1 MLGLRKGFQSI
12 SGRRLRSR
20 GSSASSS
27 LNADGT
33 DEPQPQPAT
42 PATDQPSRSLSAMD
56 TIRAGLQESVQGLA
70 GKGHKSSDAVV
81 SVKDV
86 TADSA
91 SDKTVSMK
99 EESST
104 ALTKVR
110 TSNSHS
116 TSTTTIQVTRLSDTT
131 RSIRAHICKLGDYS
145 EHWFKTLDLESYL
158 EYISDERLI
167 HMPRR
172 GSDWDRVLRT
182 AQFFG
187 YQLSTFGDR
196 IGDFCP
202 GTEAAAITALG
213 STQILLE
220 IGPGQAQALAPTFQA
235 LYELTLLISYVSQI
249 HDVFNS
255 SREVRET
262 LAHLYCDIVELVGD
276 ISVYYRRKISNLKPH
291 ETVTINFEATFGAS
305 MAGIWKRRD
314 HLTSRLWSIKLS
326 SKSYRLSLESVRRR
340 LKSDRSAQ
348 GAFYDQVHE
357 SLKRAE
363 DTCEWLKPSLT
374 EFFRSNDKALTITGD
389 SGCGK
394 TVLAGW
400 VKERLQRPLDHV
412 QYSTL
417 TYNFPYDAP
426 AKCTVLAFLK
436 SILFQLLEKNVG
448 DVELYG
454 KLVDSLDAYDKHH
467 TLAKLEASLWVALE
481 SGLKTLNDRHVNL
494 ALIVDGFHELRD
506 EKMTP
511 LEFHKTLRQRISGF
525 QHIRM
530 ITLSKPISHLSDG
543 CYHFTITP
551 QHLQND
557 IKAYFRQ
564 SFSRLAG
571 FAGLSSGDKD
581 KVVAELATKAKV
593 SFLWAYIVVRIL
605 VKENA
610 TSSAEGFAKSA
621 HNIGGSLDEQIK
633 KLVSKLSFKDETT
646 RTLLA
651 FMLVADRPLAVSEMA
666 ELLRLNV
673 QGRKF
678 GSGKVDVPKH
688 ISDHVKDI
696 VVIEQGSLHFKSKS
710 IRTYLWDTQMGKSLP
725 SIKDAH
731 KHLTSVLLLYSKLVL
746 CHSDGAEPSLDLLGD
761 GAVDELF
768 HAHPLLYYA
777 VKHWRAHFKSS
788 GYYSSKGE
796 IVLTKDFHEYFP
808 GSCHFALL
816 ERAVCAY
823 GLPAS
828 KLLEHHEFSLKVRES
843 CFGEKHLSVLQTL
856 IIIGNIHVHVG
867 GNTLDGAKY
876 FYRVVNLGQV
886 VLSKF
891 STIVVACTS
900 LFLEYT
906 ATITITKRTEIV
918 IYREK
923 MILLIIEICK
933 HKHGSTSD
941 IVIKWYK
948 VLADL
953 YVKLKEEHEATLIY
967 KVLYEI
973 YVTRFGKH
981 SHQASG
987 LREHLGELEISIT
1000 GRHDIDMEEYA
1011 GFFLE
1016 TSDELEFHSEKR
1028 ICVLLQ
1034 LAVLYE
1040 TQKQWHLAEKIYIT
1054 LWRRISEICRLK
1066 ATVELHILKLN
1077 ITIAYIEFLRK
1088 LKRKEEACNI
1098 LICLWVEYEHHSFE
1112 DETIIIRIREI
1123 GKLFKVFGMLEL
1135 AISIL
1140 TKVWGWF
1147 KSKGKVTDGEAG
1159 QTTILITEVVE
1170 EITETTVVT
1179 KTTTTTTVVKE
1190 IYETHFNRCK
1200 QGKADK
1206 HFFDACLALVN
1217 LYIKLENWAE
1227 AEIIIRQSLEITWK
1241 AILTA
1246 DVNIKLSETCIT
1258 ECIAVATR
1266 LAVCYRRQGWF
1277 EKAEA
1282 IYLRIFRAC
1291 LVSLQIEDV
1300 RIQETLAV
1308 LIEFYEE
1315 HHRHEKVIEVYI
1327 ELLAKYR
1334 KQLGHSH
1341 RLTIKTLYVLAG
1353 HCRLLGRSDA
1363 YEYYMQIVTTLNQG
1377 KKHCHHDAF
1386 EAAVMLIK
1394 YYHER
1399 KSWTELQH
1407 LCAVLW
1413 ETFVHHHKEFHF
1425 TEEVIT
1431 LIYEKYIYVL
1441 EYHAKVDIQV
1451 LYEISVKFRETVTIV
1466 FGASSAILITAMMAL
1481 AKICERHEKHYH
1493 EAVTIYEEIIKTT
1506 TTTVTE
1512 TIITT
1517 VKKRLSKVYVTIITT
1532 GKPGSTTTTT
1542 IERAL
1547 VLCLEAYAELKL
1559 KLGVWHE
1566 TTLHKLKDIIII
1578 YQKLGGKT
1586 CSHHAKIMDLL
1597 HVAFI
1602 GIATTTTCGSVAL
1615 YQAGCLLSEIYI
1627 AAGLCTYGL
1636 KLVQQLRHQIIFG
1649 ISGSGFDF
1657 DSVVLHKDL
1666 DVIIKLDAHNHKSIA
1681 KTAFVFLVSLE
1692 QHLHAHIKSSVLL
1705 TYSEVMASTL
1715 LEISLYESYKSI
1727 LTTSSTKNVEIFII
1741 LEHGAK
1747 LRSFWVEQ
1755 KHQDQMISVLD
1766 KKLFALFK
1774 ARYISHLSGIP
1785 DDALFLLYL
1794 SILSSLAGK
1803 DYHSY
1808 LTQQTKTFSFP
1819 ALVCRSANAQVLS
1832 LLKSSNWAKA
1842 LDVAKASFTLI
1853 HRLGWY
1859 DSLAQVQYSYK
1870 LAEYLAGID
1879 APHPAQDNKLWQQYL
1894 SLSREITNCALSIFR
1909 EKGIDFVRLKFADL
1923 AGIVRLLGSQENYVE
1938 LEGLLLKLWRSR
1950 EVQKNWT
1957 SSRVLAVGKMMVHAH
1972 VAAKNIPAAI
1982 ELCDR
1987 MCYNLRRSRG
1997 VLDPVTVEMTQML
2010 GALYTT
2016 DGRVDRAMGLAE
2028 GVLREI
2034 DSLLRESEKAGVS
2047 SRPGGPRRAV
2057 SVCYLPAPNGK
2068 GVDGTAAEGENG
2080 AGVVKAEDLAKTAA
2094 WQLELLKRSYL
2105 RLGGWTKPEQEFT
2118 NLYQRLVSRL
2128 GKAGLSG
2135 QSTSPESWAKQAKG
2149 GGSNKPDD
2157 LIGKYVGLRTSE
2169 WTLDTPDAN
2178 DDGHVHRHGGDHF
2191 GIAEKNGNGT
2201 VTKDKR
2207 RWTVDHVLVASQEWL
2222 AV

>member
-1 MLGLRKGFQSI
+1 M
-12 SGRRLRSR
+12 
-20 GSSASSS
+20 
-27 LNADGT
+27 
-33 DEPQPQPAT
+33 
-42 PATDQPSRSLSAMD
+42 
-56 TIRAGLQESVQGLA
+56 
-70 GKGHKSSDAVV
+70 
-81 SVKDV
+81 
-86 TADSA
+86 
-91 SDKTVSMK
+91 
-99 EESST
+99 
-104 ALTKVR
+104 
-110 TSNSHS
+110 
-116 TSTTTIQVTRLSDTT
+116 
-131 RSIRAHICKLGDYS
+131 
-145 EHWFKTLDLESYL
+145 
-158 EYISDERLI
+158 
-167 HMPRR
+167 
-172 GSDWDRVLRT
+172 
-182 AQFFG
+182 
-187 YQLSTFGDR
+187 
-196 IGDFCP
+196 
-202 GTEAAAITALG
+202 
-213 STQILLE
+213 
-220 IGPGQAQALAPTFQA
+220 
-235 LYELTLLISYVSQI
+235 
-249 HDVFNS
+249 FNS
-255 SREVRET
+255 SREVKET

-276 ISVYYRRKISNLKPH
+276 IAVYYRRKISTLKPH
-291 ETVTINFEATFGAS
+291 ETVTINFESTFGAS

-314 HLTSRLWSIKLS
+314 HLTSRLWSLRLY
-326 SKSYRLSLESVRRR
+326 SKSYHLSLEAVRRR
-340 LKSDRSAQ
+340 LKSDRSVQ

-363 DTCEWLKPSLT
+363 DTCEWLKPNLV
-374 EFFRSNDKALTITGD
+374 EFFRGSEKALTITGD
-389 SGCGK
+389 PGSGK

-417 TYNFPYDAP
+417 TYSFPYDAP
-426 AKCTVLAFLK
+426 DKCTVLAFLK

-454 KLVDSLDAYDKHH
+454 KLADSFDAYDNHH
-467 TLAKLEASLWVALE
+467 SLTKLEGSLWVALE

-494 ALIVDGFHELRD
+494 AIVVDGFHELRD
-506 EKMTP
+506 EKITP
-511 LEFHKTLRQRISGF
+511 LDFHKTLRQLINNF

-543 CYHFTITP
+543 CYHFTITH

-557 IKAYFRQ
+557 IKAYLRQ
-564 SFSRLAG
+564 SLSRISG
-571 FAGLSSGDKD
+571 FAGLAPGDKD
-581 KVVAELATKAKV
+581 KVVTELAIKAKI
-593 SFLWAYIVVRIL
+593 SFLWAYIVVRVLI
-605 VKENA
+605 KENA
-610 TSSAEGFAKSA
+610 TSSPESFAKSA
-621 HNIGGSLDEQIK
+621 HNIGGGLEELIK

-646 RTLLA
+646 QTLLA
-651 FMLVADRPLAVSEMA
+651 FMLVADRPLAVGEMA

-673 QGRKF
+673 KGRKWF

-688 ISDHVKDI
+688 VADHLNDV
-696 VVIEQGSLHFKSKS
+696 VVIEQGTLHFKSKS
-710 IRTYLWDTQMGKSLP
+710 IRTYLLDTQMGKSLP
-725 SIKDAH
+725 SLKDAH
-731 KHLTSVLLLYSKLVL
+731 QHLTSALLLYSKLVL
-746 CHSDGAEPSLDLLGD
+746 HDSDGPEPSIDLLGD
-761 GAVDELF
+761 GTVDELF
-768 HAHPLLYYA
+768 HSHPLLYYA
-777 VKHWRAHFKSS
+777 VKHWRAHFRSS
-788 GYYSSKGE
+788 SYCGSKGE
-796 IVLTKDFHEYFP
+796 IILTKDFHEYFP
-808 GSCHFALL
+808 GSCNFALL

-828 KLLEHHEFSLKVRES
+828 RLLEHHEFSLKVREA
-843 CFGEKHLSVLQTL
+843 CFGEKHISVLQTL
-856 IIIGNIHVHVG
+856 IILGNIHVHVA

-891 STIVVACTS
+891 STVVVACTNF
-900 LFLEYT
+900 FLEYT
-906 ATITITKRTEIV
+906 ATITITTRTEIV
-918 IYREK
+918 TYREK
-923 MILLIIEICK
+923 MILLMIEICK
-933 HKHGSTSD
+933 HKHGNSSD
-941 IVIKWYK
+941 IVIKWYEI
-948 VLADL
+948 LADL
-953 YVKLKEEHEATLIY
+953 YVKIKEEHEATLIY

-981 SHQASG
+981 SHQACG
-987 LREHLGELEISIT
+987 VREHLGELEINIT
-1000 GRHDIDMEEYA
+1000 GRHDIDIEEYA

-1034 LAVLYE
+1034 LAILYE

-1054 LWRRISEICRLK
+1054 LWRRISEICRVK

-1098 LICLWVEYEHHSFE
+1098 LICLWVEYEHHTFE

-1123 GKLFKVFGMLEL
+1123 GKLFKVFGMLEI

-1147 KSKGKVTDGEAG
+1147 KGKGKVTDKEAG
-1159 QTTILITEVVE
+1159 ETTILITEVVE

-1190 IYETHFNRCK
+1190 IYETHFTRCK
-1200 QGKADK
+1200 TGKADK
-1206 HFFDACLALVN
+1206 RFFDACLALVN

-1227 AEIIIRQSLEITWK
+1227 AEVIIRQSLEITWK

-1246 DVNIKLSETCIT
+1246 DVNIKLTETCIT
-1258 ECIAVATR
+1258 ECITVATR
-1266 LAVCYRRQGWF
+1266 LAICYHRQGWF

-1291 LVSLQIEDV
+1291 LVSLHIEDV
-1300 RIQETLAV
+1300 RIEEALAV
-1308 LIEFYEE
+1308 LIGFYEE
-1315 HHRHEKVIEVYI
+1315 HHRHEKVIEIYI

-1341 RLTIKTLYVLAG
+1341 RLTIKTLYILAG

-1363 YEYYMQIVTTLNQG
+1363 YDYYIQIATILNQG

-1386 EAAVMLIK
+1386 EAAVILIR
-1394 YYHER
+1394 YYHEK

-1451 LYEISVKFRETVTIV
+1451 LYEISVKFRETVTVV
-1466 FGASSAILITAMMAL
+1466 FGAGSAILITAMIAL

-1512 TIITT
+1512 TTITT
-1517 VKKRLSKVYVTIITT
+1517 VKKRLSKVYVTIITN

-1547 VLCLEAYAELKL
+1547 VICLEAYAKL
-1559 KLGVWHE
+1559 KIELGVWHE
-1566 TTLHKLKDIIII
+1566 TTLLKLKDIIVI
-1578 YQKLGGKT
+1578 YQKLGGKS

-1615 YQAGCLLSEIYI
+1615 YQAGCLLAEIYI
-1627 AAGLCTYGL
+1627 AAGLAQYGL

-1649 ISGSGFDF
+1649 LSSGSDF

-1666 DVIIKLDAHNHKSIA
+1666 DIIIKLDAQNHKFIA

-1692 QHLHAHIKSSVLL
+1692 QHLHAHTKTSVIL

-1727 LTTSSTKNVEIFII
+1727 LALSSTKTVEIYLI
-1741 LEHGAK
+1741 LEQGAK
-1747 LRSFWVEQ
+1747 LRAFWVEQ
-1755 KHQDQMISVLD
+1755 KHHDSLISLLD

-1774 ARYISHLSGIP
+1774 AKYTASITGIP
-1785 DDALFLLYL
+1785 DEALSLLYL

-1803 DYHSY
+1803 DYHSS
-1808 LTQQTKTFSFP
+1808 LTTVKTFSF
-1819 ALVCRSANAQVLS
+1819 ASLVCRAGNSQVLS
-1832 LLKSSNWAKA
+1832 LLRSSNWSKA
-1842 LDVAKASFTLI
+1842 LDVARATFHFC
-1853 HRLGWY
+1853 HRQGY
-1859 DSLAQVQYSYK
+1859 YTSLSQVQYSYK

-1879 APHPAQDNKLWQQYL
+1879 VPRPPSDNKLWPEYL
-1894 SLSREITNCALSIFR
+1894 RLSREITNTALEIF
-1909 EKGIDFVRLKFADL
+1909 KAHQIDFVRLQFADL
-1923 AGIVRLLGSQENYVE
+1923 SGIVRLLGSQENFVE
-1938 LEGLLLKLWRSR
+1938 LESLLLKLWRSR
-1950 EVQKNWT
+1950 EVQKTWT
-1957 SSRVLAVGKMMVHAH
+1957 SSRVLAVGRLMVHAH
-1972 VAAKNIPAAI
+1972 VAANNIPAAI

-2010 GALYTT
+2010 GSLYTT
-2016 DGRVDRAMGLAE
+2016 DGKVDRAMGLAE
-2028 GVLREI
+2028 GLLREV
-2034 DSLLRESEKAGVS
+2034 DSLLRESEKASG
-2047 SRPGGPRRAV
+2047 RPGPKRAV
-2057 SVCYLPAPNGK
+2057 SVCYLPAPTNGNGNGK
-2068 GVDGTAAEGENG
+2068 SAEDYQQGMIR
-2080 AGVVKAEDLAKTAA
+2080 ADDLAKLAG
-2094 WQLELLKRSYL
+2094 WQLELLKRAHL
-2105 RLGGWTKPEQEFT
+2105 RLGGWTKPEGEYVA
-2118 NLYQRLVSRL
+2118 LHQRLVSRL
-2128 GKAGLSG
+2128 DKAGLQAQAG
-2135 QSTSPESWAKQAKG
+2135 PETWKSKAGKQ
-2149 GGSNKPDD
+2149 DD

-2169 WTLDTPDAN
+2169 WRLDTPDA
-2178 DDGHVHRHGGDHF
+2178 DDDTHVHRHGNYVERNGSAANGKLLTGKDVVVN
-2191 GIAEKNGNGT
+2191 GKEKN
-2201 VTKDKR
+2201 
-2207 RWTVDHVLVASQEWL
+2207 RWTVNHVLVASQEWPGWMW
-2222 AV
+2222 